1 MHLNETQQQHL
12 PPRSQKTNLKHSMRT
27 QIVSMLKG
35 IVIDDQQEDLQD
47 LSENLRMEESF
58 YDSENED
65 NETKYIPHIFEEDS
79 TSDSQNS
86 QVDSTQNASP
96 NTYRDVSKTQTAKF
110 ENKIPLTNPSL
121 FLNTQDIERKS
132 KKSITSTVPVNSS
145 SSSSLQTPMMPLHT
159 FNFKNSYLKHNANAS
174 HHHHH
179 HHKDNQHEQQLQE
192 TNTNIVISL
201 AKQKSPSKRHKR
213 LSSFEQ
219 KENDLNN
226 LILQYKSINWE
237 VYNYIKGQ
245 LTEYIKH
252 QQTSRLFQYYFE
264 QTPPE
269 ITHLIF
275 MELFDELNELLL
287 DPYANYFCLKIF
299 FHLTHNDRIRFVNK
313 IAYNFAVLST
323 NKISTYPI
331 QCIIQAL
338 TNTTEQNVIIQ
349 GLLGCSLNNES
360 NIIKLS
366 FDLYG
371 THVVEK
377 ILQHFNLELLLP
389 VFNFIC
395 NDFLFIANNPNGLC
409 VIKKVIEVTNN
420 TMYFD
425 NVFEQLYKNA
435 LLLIQNPYG
444 NYALQHALDVWNI
457 AQSERLIKQ
466 FQGNLIYL
474 SIQKYSSNVIEKCL
488 EKSPLFLFKFCKE
501 LLADNTHSTLVLFLR
516 NTFGNFVLQTIMN
529 CVKNTPWQTIIVN
542 AIVDALGQIQEK
554 SILVKWK
561 KKLTTYN
568 NNTNINNNVY
578 CVSGGNN
585 NNNNNNNGTVEFY

>member
-1 MHLNETQQQHL
+1 MHLNESNQQHL
-12 PPRSQKTNLKHSMRT
+12 RSHKTNLKYSMHS

-35 IVIDDQQEDLQD
+35 IVIDEQQDDLHK
-47 LSENLRMEESF
+47 LSENLQMEESF
-58 YDSENED
+58 FDSENED
-65 NETKYIPHIFEEDS
+65 NENKFITNIFEDDS

-86 QVDSTQNASP
+86 QVDSSTQNATS
-96 NTYRDVSKTQTAKF
+96 NTFREVSKTQTAKYS
-110 ENKIPLTNPSL
+110 NNIPLTNPTL
-121 FLNTQDIERKS
+121 FLNMQDIERKS
-132 KKSITSTVPVNSS
+132 KKSITSSLPTNNTNIINNTSA
-145 SSSSLQTPMMPLHT
+145 LQTPMMPLHT
-159 FNFKNSYLKHNANAS
+159 FNFKNSYLKHNNS
-174 HHHHH
+174 HHHHHH
-179 HHKDNQHEQQLQE
+179 HHKDNNNHHHEQQHQDK
-192 TNTNIVISL
+192 NTNIVISL
-201 AKQKSPSKRHKR
+201 AKQKSPSKGHKH

-237 VYNYIKGQ
+237 VYNYIKGH

-275 MELFDELNELLL
+275 MELFEELNELLL

-299 FHLTHNDRIRFVNK
+299 FHLTHNDRTRFVNK

-377 ILQHFNLELLLP
+377 ILQHFNMELLLP

-444 NYALQHALDVWNI
+444 NYALQHALDVWDI
-457 AQSERLIKQ
+457 SQSERLIAQ

-488 EKSPLFLFKFCKE
+488 EKSPLFLFKFCQE
-501 LLADNTHSTLVLFLR
+501 LLGDNSHSTLVLFLR
-516 NTFGNFVLQTIMN
+516 NTFGNFVIQTIMN
-529 CVKNTPWQTIIVN
+529 CVRNTPWQTLIVN
-542 AIVDALGQIQEK
+542 AIVNALGQIQEK

-561 KKLTTYN
+561 KKLTIY
-568 NNTNINNNVY
+568 
-578 CVSGGNN
+578 NN
-585 NNNNNNNGTVEFY
+585 NNNNSHSNTNNNNGAVEFY